1 MALQARAI
9 KGDKLPQI
17 GANAGY
23 NYLENRN
30 LVDEGFWS
38 VGVNL
43 NWKLFDGQITDNSR
57 NSIIRQAE
65 STYEQ
70 RRELATLI
78 KLQIHQAYL
87 ALSESRQRI
96 DVAEEGLNAAAENL
110 RMVRDRYREG
120 LINNTEVLDAE
131 TLLTKSDSNLANAKY
146 DAVLADLMLKRAIG
160 SLLFLMCLA

>member
-1 MALQARAI
+1 MPPPARSISGVIGLAPEPHNASRLLTLKKEATNPPSFNALQQQERFDGFI
-9 KGDKLPQI
+9 
-17 GANAGY
+17 AGY
-23 NYLENRN
+23 NHDRP
-30 LVDEGFWS
+30 
-38 VGVNL
+38 
-43 NWKLFDGQITDNSR
+43 
-57 NSIIRQAE
+57 
-65 STYEQ
+65 
-70 RRELATLI
+70 
-78 KLQIHQAYL
+78 HQAYL

-160 SLLFLMCLA
+160 SL